1 MMKRAKNMEEKVLN
15 VRDFFDMKTGTKH
28 KKTEPIIMPKETI
41 KEQKYSIKSFFKN
54 KEKENNIKLLD
65 DFLFNNKSLIT
76 KEDIEEPLIEEVNH
90 IEEPLIEE
98 VNHIEEVNV
107 DNRTFEQ
114 KLKSIVN
121 YLPSEEELLKD
132 EKKVDESIFNSVI
145 SHSASVVKQTYEKKR
160 KKDELDDIDV
170 SDKDAL
176 LNLLRTMKNDLAL
189 AKRSSNKISGG
200 MGGGGGSIDER
211 HIIHNNNTKIS
222 NRKKLNFVGFNIT
235 ENQETDTINI
245 ENTNTGDIIIPTDTT
260 VHKEEIEEIDVVLLS
275 DFKLIKYYVYL
286 ECIDKQRHFEL
297 TVLNKNDILLH
308 SIINI
313 MGDLINYNIDISIA
327 DDKMFFII
335 ENKEENPL
343 QVYYKKEII

>member
-1 MMKRAKNMEEKVLN
+1 MEEKVLN

-28 KKTEPIIMPKETI
+28 KKTEPITMPKETI

-65 DFLFNNKSLIT
+65 DLLFNNKSLIT
-76 KEDIEEPLIEEVNH
+76 KEDIEEVNH

-98 VNHIEEVNV
+98 VNHIEEEHV

-121 YLPSEEELLKD
+121 YLPSEDELLKD

-160 KKDELDDIDV
+160 KKDELDEIDV

-176 LNLLRTMKNDLAL
+176 LNLLRTMKNDLSL
-189 AKRSSNKISGG
+189 AKRSANKISGG

-245 ENTNTGDIIIPTDTT
+245 ENTNTDDITTPTTPT
-260 VHKEEIEEIDVVLLS
+260 NININKNEIEEIDIIPLSSFKVL
-275 DFKLIKYYVYL
+275 KYYVYL

-297 TVLNKNDILLH
+297 TILNKNGELVH
-308 SIINI
+308 SLINI
-313 MGDLINYNIDISIA
+313 LGDIIHYEIDISIS
-327 DDKMFFII
+327 DDKMFFVM
-335 ENKEENPL
+335 ENKDEDMIKL
-343 QVYYKKEII
+343 SYKREII